1 MRTALF
7 VLMTLGT
14 LSAYADELIL
24 EQPGLS
30 EQQLDSSRGGQY
42 HIDIES
48 VTASSEI
55 NGINAGNAV
64 TNSVTGNNVIA
75 SSALMHSSGITSVV
89 QNTGNNV
96 LIQNST
102 VVNLTLK

>member
-30 EQQLDSSRGGQY
+30 EQQLDSS
-42 HIDIES
+42 EE
-48 VTASSEI
+48 A
-55 NGINAGNAV
+55 N
-64 TNSVTGNNVIA
+64 
-75 SSALMHSSGITSVV
+75 ITSTSRV
-89 QNTGNNV
+89 
-96 LIQNST
+96 
-102 VVNLTLK
+102 